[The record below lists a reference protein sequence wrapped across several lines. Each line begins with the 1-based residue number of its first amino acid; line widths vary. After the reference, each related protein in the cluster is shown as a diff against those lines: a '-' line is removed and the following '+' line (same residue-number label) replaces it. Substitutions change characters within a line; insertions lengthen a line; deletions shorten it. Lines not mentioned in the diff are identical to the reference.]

1 MRGQP
6 GIAGSRPEELKQR
19 LFDTLRRIALE
30 MSKQQPLV
38 IEVADLNS
46 FSRTALEFVS
56 SFVENLPG
64 SRILLLTTYE
74 PQYRPPWV
82 AKSYV
87 TQMALPPLR
96 REESL
101 ALLRSILP
109 PGEWPARFVEPILE
123 RADGNPLFLEEFAGN
138 VSAQDA
144 GTELPVPPS
153 VRVLIEARLD
163 HLEDKARDFL
173 HQAAAI
179 GRRVPAERL
188 TQICEEPALSDSIAA
203 WKRLELIH
211 EDIEDGEKVYV
222 FKDALV
228 WEVAR
233 HVEVESP
240 LSSF

>member
-1 MRGQP
+1 
-6 GIAGSRPEELKQR
+6 
-19 LFDTLRRIALE
+19 

-38 IEVADLNS
+38 IEVADLNL
-46 FSRTALEFVS
+46 FGRTALEFVGY
-56 SFVENLPG
+56 FVENLPG
-64 SRILLLTTYE
+64 SRILLLTTYG

-87 TQMALPPLR
+87 TQMALPPLG

-101 ALLRSILP
+101 ALLHSILP
-109 PGEWPARFVEPILE
+109 EGEGSISFVEPILE
-123 RADGNPLFLEEFAGN
+123 RAEGTPFFLEEFARN
-138 VSAQDA
+138 VSAQDP
-144 GTELPVPPS
+144 GDELPVPPS
-153 VRVLIEARLD
+153 VRVLVEARMD

-188 TQICEEPALSDSIAA
+188 KKICEEPGLSDSIAA

-233 HVEVESP
+233 HAS
-240 LSSF
+240 LLRA